1 MSFRELLKR
10 GNTVHLKILMAFLGL
25 VIFFAVTQTVVST
38 RRMSRDVETQT
49 THLLHAHT
57 RLFNE
62 VIKEQEAKVAFYA
75 QFMADVTKLSDE
87 LADTSVGRSVLIYL
101 LDSLKKD
108 RVRIRLYRELTRDEG
123 KKRLIRKGLL
133 GIRTTALVK
142 GSTMGKAELSIA
154 AVAPIER
161 AGGMREVIIAEYPL
175 DLQFLKEV
183 KRKTGADFMIIQG
196 GKVFSSTVSIS
207 TEANPLSGILD
218 EEVMREISI
227 RGSILVR
234 EISDTHDPIKI
245 AFGPLSINFKNQGI
259 YAVSES
265 LKQVLI
271 SKKRILLQNAMI
283 TLVILIGL
291 VLLYYVIVRRITHP
305 LKELSL
311 ASRKVAEGNLGVNVA
326 VRTKDE
332 VGELGESFNRMV
344 GQLRESQEEVRRRM
358 DELSLLY
365 GEVSEERNISKS
377 ILDNLNS
384 GVILFDSDQ
393 KVVLMNP
400 AAEEWLGV
408 KEEQVK
414 GTSIIGEPEDPTTA
428 PLYMLGGLHPTDE
441 MIRCWKYFNC
451 DKKECPAYK
460 KDDLRCWFMS
470 GTYCRDEIAEKYP
483 EKMVACRECDIYEAY
498 RSALTRQKEVQVQEV
513 ELTKPKR
520 RVLKVSLCPIFDDH
534 GKFLGIVSVFNDITS
549 ERELDRLKTEF
560 VSLVSHELRTP
571 LSSIKAYAE
580 ILLRKPDRAID
591 QKVEFLNIINEE
603 ADRLTRL
610 INDILNITKIE
621 ERRIDL
627 ERKPVDIREIIDK
640 SVPAHRSYAQRRNIR
655 IEKRVQKDVP
665 KISGDQDTLMQVLA
679 NLLNNAVKYSSEGGK
694 VQVSAKHLH
703 PDSRLPG
710 EVEVRVKDNGIGIP
724 SEHLERV
731 FDRFHRI
738 DRPFVGDKTGTG
750 LGLYFCKYIVE
761 RHGGRIWAE
770 SKEGKGTTL
779 VFSLPAAE
787 EGETPP
793 QLSSNLQQN
802 DLLQYPKNLREKI
815 SVLVADDD
823 KKIRD
828 FLKYYLKEEGF
839 KVHEAENG
847 LRAIE
852 LANSMRPTVILL
864 DAVMPGMDGY
874 EVLESLK
881 GSDATSHV
889 PVIVLSGSE
898 DSKVAMGMGAASYLV
913 KPIARATLIRAVHDI
928 LSKAMPNQKKR
939 PERRNSTSL

>member
-25 VIFFAVTQTVVST
+25 VILFAVTQTVVST
-38 RRMSRDVETQT
+38 RRMSRDVEAQT
-49 THLLHAHT
+49 THLLQAHT

-161 AGGMREVIIAEYPL
+161 AGGIREVIIAEYPL

-183 KRKTGADFMIIQG
+183 KRKTGADFMIIHE

-207 TEANPLSGILD
+207 TEANPLFGILD
-218 EEVMREISI
+218 EGVMREISI
-227 RGSILVR
+227 RGSIVVR
-234 EISDTHDPIKI
+234 EISDTRDPTKI
-245 AFGPLSINFKNQGI
+245 AFGPLSINFKNQAI

-291 VLLYYVIVRRITHP
+291 VLIYYVIVRRITHP

-311 ASRKVAEGNLGVNVA
+311 ASRKVAEGNLGVNVE
-326 VRTKDE
+326 VKTKDE

-344 GQLRESQEEVRRRM
+344 GQLRESQEEVKRRM

-365 GEVSEERNISKS
+365 QRVSQERNISKS
-377 ILDNLNS
+377 ILDNLTS
-384 GVILFDSDQ
+384 GVILFDPDQ
-393 KVVLMNP
+393 RVVLMNP
-400 AAEEWLGV
+400 TAQKWLGV
-408 KEEQVK
+408 KEEEIQGMQIAGK
-414 GTSIIGEPEDPTTA
+414 PGDPSLE
-428 PLYMLGGLHPTDE
+428 PLYRLARLQPIED
-441 MIRCWKYFNC
+441 MICCWKYFTCN
-451 DKKECPAYK
+451 KEKCPAYGS
-460 KDDLRCWFMS
+460 DDRRCWFVS
-470 GTYCRDEIAEKYP
+470 GTYCRNEIAEKFP
-483 EKMVACRECDIYEAY
+483 EKLEVCKECDVYETF
-498 RSALTRQKEVQVQEV
+498 RQALERQKEVRFEEV
-513 ELTKPKR
+513 ELIEPQR
-520 RVLKVSLCPIFDDH
+520 RILKVSLSPIFDEH
-534 GKFLGIVSVFNDITS
+534 RKFLGLINVFSDVTAEKEI
-549 ERELDRLKTEF
+549 DRLKTEF

-580 ILLRKPDRAID
+580 ILLKNPEREKD
-591 QKVEFLNIINEE
+591 QQVEFLNIINEE
-603 ADRLTRL
+603 TDRLTRL

-627 ERKPVDIREIIDK
+627 QREAIEIREIIHK
-640 SVPAHRSYAQRRNIR
+640 SISALRSYAIQRNIKMR
-655 IEKRVQKDVP
+655 MDVQKDIP
-665 KISGDQDTLMQVLA
+665 RIWGHDDTLTQVLA
-679 NLLNNAVKYSSEGGK
+679 NLLNNAVKYTPGGGK
-694 VQVSAKHLH
+694 IHVSARHLQQ
-703 PDSRLPG
+703 DSRDRG
-710 EVEVRVKDNGIGIP
+710 EVEVRVKDTGVGIP

-731 FDRFHRI
+731 FDRFYRI
-738 DRPFVGDKTGTG
+738 ERPFVGDDTGTG
-750 LGLYFCKYIVE
+750 LGLYFCKYIIE

-770 SKEGKGTTL
+770 SEEGKGTTF
-779 VFSLPAAE
+779 VFSLPAGG
-787 EGETPP
+787 EGERRPDP
-793 QLSSNLQQN
+793 LDDNQPEQLVH
-802 DLLQYPKNLREKI
+802 YPKHLRRKT
-815 SVLVADDD
+815 SVLVVDDE
-823 KKIRD
+823 KRIRD
-828 FLKYYLKEEGF
+828 FLRHHLQEEGF
-839 KVHEAENG
+839 TVYEAENG
-847 LRAIE
+847 SNALE
-852 LANSMRPTVILL
+852 LAKDRRPNLILL

-874 EVLESLK
+874 EVLETLK
-881 GSDATSHV
+881 ADESIRDL

-898 DSKVAMGMGAASYLV
+898 DSRAATALGATSYLV
-913 KPIARATLIRAVHDI
+913 KPVERKTLIRAVEEALGRSI
-928 LSKAMPNQKKR
+928 TNKKGR
-939 PERRNSTSL
+939 AGSEALKSP